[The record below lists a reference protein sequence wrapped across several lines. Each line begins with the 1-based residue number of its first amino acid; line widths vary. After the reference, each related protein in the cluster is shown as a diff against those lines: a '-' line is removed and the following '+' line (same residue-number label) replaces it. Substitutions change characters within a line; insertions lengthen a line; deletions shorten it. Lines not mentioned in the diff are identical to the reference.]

1 MMSPALQPAISPAA
15 APATFS
21 DEEVV
26 ERVLAGDTPLF
37 EILMRRHNQRL
48 FRVARGILADD
59 AEAEDVMQDAYVRA
73 FRELAGF
80 RGEAR
85 FATWLTRI
93 ACHEALARA
102 RKRRRLVSLAP
113 MAPNSSMTAMSPM
126 SAISAGGLP
135 EPPAKDAGP
144 ERELQNRE
152 LQAVLKEAV
161 EALPDP
167 LRAVFC
173 LREIEGLSTE
183 ETAEALGLTVENVR
197 VRLHRAKRSLRQR
210 LDERIGREVRRLY
223 LFDGARC
230 DRVVAGVFTRIA
242 EGGPTGGAAREEPEI
257 A

>member
-1 MMSPALQPAISPAA
+1 MSQPALQPIPAPTA
-15 APATFS
+15 LS

-26 ERVLAGDTPLF
+26 VRVLAGDTSLF
-37 EILMRRHNQRL
+37 EILMRRYNQRL

-59 AEAEDVMQDAYVRA
+59 AEAEDVMQEAYVRA
-73 FRELAGF
+73 FRELATF

-85 FATWLTRI
+85 FSTWLTRI

-102 RKRRRLVSLAP
+102 RKRRRLVSVD
-113 MAPNSSMTAMSPM
+113 
-126 SAISAGGLP
+126 GG
-135 EPPAKDAGP
+135 EPPDPPSHEAGP
-144 ERELQNRE
+144 DRELENRE
-152 LQAVLKEAV
+152 LHAVLREAV
-161 EALPDP
+161 EVLPDP

-183 ETAEALGLTVENVR
+183 QTADALGLTIENVR

-230 DRVVAGVFTRIA
+230 DRVVEGVF
-242 EGGPTGGAAREEPEI
+242 ARLPR
-257 A
+257 

>member
-1 MMSPALQPAISPAA
+1 MSPTALLQPAAV
-15 APATFS
+15 PATLS

-26 ERVLAGDTPLF
+26 ERVLAGDTSLF
-37 EILMRRHNQRL
+37 EILMRRYNQRL

-59 AEAEDVMQDAYVRA
+59 AEAEDVMQEAYVRA

-102 RKRRRLVSLAP
+102 RKRRRLVSLVPA
-113 MAPNSSMTAMSPM
+113 T
-126 SAISAGGLP
+126 GG
-135 EPPAKDAGP
+135 EPPDPPAETAGP
-144 ERELQNRE
+144 EREMENRE
-152 LQAVLKEAV
+152 LQALLQDAV
-161 EALPDP
+161 EVLPDP

-173 LREIEGLSTE
+173 LREVEGLSTE
-183 ETAEALGLTVENVR
+183 LTADALGLTLENVR
-197 VRLHRAKRSLRQR
+197 VRLHRAKRSLRQT
-210 LDERIGREVRRLY
+210 LDRTIGLEVRRLY

-230 DRVVAGVFTRIA
+230 NRVVAAVF
-242 EGGPTGGAAREEPEI
+242 ARLP

>member
-1 MMSPALQPAISPAA
+1 MSQPSIQPAAG
-15 APATFS
+15 PATLS

-26 ERVLAGDTPLF
+26 ARVLAGDTSLF
-37 EILMRRHNQRL
+37 EILMRRYNQRL

-59 AEAEDVMQDAYVRA
+59 AEAEDVMQEAYVRA

-102 RKRRRLVSLAP
+102 HKRRRLVPIEGSAP
-113 MAPNSSMTAMSPM
+113 
-126 SAISAGGLP
+126 P
-135 EPPAKDAGP
+135 EPRAQAPGP
-144 ERELQNRE
+144 EREMENRE
-152 LQAVLKEAV
+152 LYALLQQAV

-183 ETAEALGLTVENVR
+183 QSADALGLTSENVW
-197 VRLHRAKRSLRQR
+197 VRLHRAKRSLRQA

-223 LFDGARC
+223 LFDGPRC
-230 DRVVAGVFTRIA
+230 DRVVEAVF
-242 EGGPTGGAAREEPEI
+242 ARLLP
-257 A
+257 